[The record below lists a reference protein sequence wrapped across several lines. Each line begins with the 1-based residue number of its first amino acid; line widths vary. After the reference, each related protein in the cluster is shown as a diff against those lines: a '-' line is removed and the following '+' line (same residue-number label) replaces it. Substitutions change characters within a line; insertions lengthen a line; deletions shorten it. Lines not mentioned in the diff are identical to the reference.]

1 MIRTLFVLH
10 VIIAIM
16 ICWKTLRLKDDN
28 ITSFL
33 TGSVPIERCDNKEA
47 TRYCSNAI
55 QEQSQ
60 PAHGDPNE
68 QRAILHPMHQA
79 K

>member
-1 MIRTLFVLH
+1 MIRTLFCVACH
-10 VIIAIM
+10 YNNHD
-16 ICWKTLRLKDDN
+16 CWKTLRLKDHN

-47 TRYCSNAI
+47 ARYCSNTI

-68 QRAILHPMHQA
+68 QRAILYPMHQA